1 MNLFNLLFPERVE
14 PWDPNEF
21 FIPRIKEQLKPH
33 DEELERAIARLM
45 KSGIEY
51 ETDHDHISTCHKTF
65 LYTVHN
71 KHGNYYICSFCGHT
85 CDIFIRN

>member
-1 MNLFNLLFPERVE
+1 MPKQKIKQRCVEDMKAIRKFNERTQISAHEVE
-14 PWDPNEF
+14 
-21 FIPRIKEQLKPH
+21 
-33 DEELERAIARLM
+33 ARLM

-71 KHGNYYICSFCGHT
+71 KHGNYYICSFCGHA